1 MSVSSTKLHSES
13 SQQNWHSL
21 KLTKIVSQF
30 ETDLQQGL
38 SKREVSNLQDKYGLN
53 VLTKK
58 KILGLLIIFL
68 EQFRNPLIY
77 ILLIAAAIT
86 GIMQEWIDCCV
97 ILAVV
102 LINATIGFVQEAK
115 ASAAME
121 ALSRSMQSQATV
133 IRGGE
138 KQQISAT
145 ELVPGDII
153 LLQSGDKVPADLRL
167 VRSRSLQIDES
178 TLTGESVPIE
188 KDAVEKLDVN
198 EVLADRINMA
208 YSSTLV
214 TFGTGM
220 GIVVATG
227 DKTEI
232 GNISSLIASAE
243 QQSTPLT
250 QKIAHLSHILIKAIL
265 VLGILTF
272 IAGFIRG
279 YNLKHMFEATI
290 SLMIGMIPE
299 GLPAIV
305 TVALAI
311 GVSRM
316 AQQNAIIRKLP
327 AVETL
332 GSVTVICSDKT
343 GTLTQNEMTVQEVFI
358 EDKTFH
364 VWGVG
369 YAPNGKFT
377 QEYNPDDSINPESND
392 ALMECLK
399 AGLLCNDSSLVEEDG
414 KNLKVEG
421 DPTEAALLTVAA
433 KAGIVRKQIEN
444 LFPRIDS
451 IPFESQY
458 QYMATLHDIENSQ
471 NRVVYLKG
479 SIEQLLPR
487 CNSVYLENNNL
498 TNLDLEKVY
507 AQAEQMA
514 AKGLRVLAF
523 ARLNLPVN
531 TTSIDH
537 ESVASGLT
545 FVGLQGM
552 IDPPRTEAIEAVSV
566 CNTAKI
572 EVKMI
577 TGDHIGTATAI
588 GEKIGLNNNY
598 GSFGKLM
605 ALSGKDI
612 EALSQEE
619 LIAAVDTVSVFAR
632 VTPKQKLRIVEALQT
647 QGHVV
652 AMTGDGSNDAPALGQ
667 ANVGVAMGIT
677 GTEVAK
683 ETADMVLTDDNF
695 ATIKAAVEQGRSV
708 YDNITKAIVWTL
720 PTNFGEGLIIV
731 IATFFGLAL
740 PITPLHI
747 LWINTVTAVLL
758 GSTLIFEPKEPG
770 LMQRPPR
777 PPRMPLLTKAIIRRI
792 FFAGCLLAAMVF
804 IAYNYALQQGQSV
817 MVAQTV
823 AVNALVGG
831 EISML
836 LGWRSLK
843 YSIFELGVFT
853 NLWLWGGIGLAILVQ
868 LLFTYTPLMNFIFE
882 TEAIPFAFWLRILSG
897 MVVLYSILE
906 VDKWLQYYRR
916 QSKS

>member
-1 MSVSSTKLHSES
+1 MSVSSTTLHSENS
-13 SQQNWHSL
+13 EQNWHSL
-21 KLTKIVSQF
+21 KLTRIINEF

-38 SKREVSNLQDKYGLN
+38 SEQTISHLQDKYGLN

-58 KILGLLIIFL
+58 KSKGLLLIFL

-227 DKTEI
+227 DRTEI
-232 GNISSLIASAE
+232 GNISSLIASVE

-250 QKIAHLSHILIKAIL
+250 QKIDHLSHTLIKAIF

-279 YNLKHMFEATI
+279 YDLKHMFEATI

-305 TVALAI
+305 TVTLAI

-343 GTLTQNEMTVQEVFI
+343 GTLTQNEMTVQEVFV

-369 YAPNGKFT
+369 YAPDGKFT

-458 QYMATLHDIENSQ
+458 QYMATLHHIENNQ

-479 SIEQLLPR
+479 STEQLLPR
-487 CNSVYLENNNL
+487 CNSVYIENNNL
-498 TNLDLEKVY
+498 INLDLERVY
-507 AQAEQMA
+507 AQAEEMA

-545 FVGLQGM
+545 FLGLQGM

-572 EVKMI
+572 
-577 TGDHIGTATAI
+577 
-588 GEKIGLNNNY
+588 
-598 GSFGKLM
+598 
-605 ALSGKDI
+605 
-612 EALSQEE
+612 
-619 LIAAVDTVSVFAR
+619 
-632 VTPKQKLRIVEALQT
+632 
-647 QGHVV
+647 
-652 AMTGDGSNDAPALGQ
+652 
-667 ANVGVAMGIT
+667 
-677 GTEVAK
+677 
-683 ETADMVLTDDNF
+683 
-695 ATIKAAVEQGRSV
+695 
-708 YDNITKAIVWTL
+708 
-720 PTNFGEGLIIV
+720 
-731 IATFFGLAL
+731 
-740 PITPLHI
+740 
-747 LWINTVTAVLL
+747 
-758 GSTLIFEPKEPG
+758 
-770 LMQRPPR
+770 
-777 PPRMPLLTKAIIRRI
+777 
-792 FFAGCLLAAMVF
+792 
-804 IAYNYALQQGQSV
+804 
-817 MVAQTV
+817 
-823 AVNALVGG
+823 
-831 EISML
+831 
-836 LGWRSLK
+836 
-843 YSIFELGVFT
+843 
-853 NLWLWGGIGLAILVQ
+853 
-868 LLFTYTPLMNFIFE
+868 
-882 TEAIPFAFWLRILSG
+882 
-897 MVVLYSILE
+897 
-906 VDKWLQYYRR
+906 
-916 QSKS
+916 